1 MARGKAR
8 AIVPDQLAVVKQA
21 LAAAN
26 RVMARHYCECTRCCQ
41 ARQDVTRY
49 CDAGYALAKVIARSS
64 AAVRRAGDA
73 KRGLPAQGVLF

>member
-26 RVMARHYCECTRCCQ
+26 RVMARHYCECARCCH
-41 ARQDVTRY
+41 AKQDVTRY
-49 CDAGYALAKVIARSS
+49 CDAGYAIAKVIARTS
-64 AAVRRAGDA
+64 AAVRRAEDA
-73 KRGLPAQGVLF
+73 KRQLPVQGVLF